1 MSVGGA
7 NGCFVDG
14 KSATS
19 VYISSIFRILLL
31 FFSQS
36 SQFHP
41 YLTYNDSKS
50 GEKSETE
57 NQETKIKCF
66 GF

>member
-1 MSVGGA
+1 MGA
-7 NGCFVDG
+7 TWMGR
-14 KSATS
+14 SATS
-19 VYISSIFRILLL
+19 VYISSILRILLL
-31 FFSQS
+31 FFCQS

-41 YLTYNDSKS
+41 YFTHNDGKA